1 MSTKEELENIL
12 CPLINIENYELV
24 ELQYRREKEGWVL
37 RIFVDKPN
45 GVTLDDCTKLSEKI
59 GRFLDEKNLIPQRY
73 ILEVSSPGLDR
84 PLKKESDF
92 QKFSGRLVKITLY
105 APQDG
110 QRHFVGRLRGI
121 NEGKVNLEIFSE
133 KEISLRR
140 IEIPLENIAS
150 ARLEI
155 EL

>member
-1 MSTKEELENIL
+1 MSVKEELENIL
-12 CPLINIENYELV
+12 TPLINSENYELV

-45 GVTLDDCTKLSEKI
+45 GITLDDCTKLSEKI
-59 GRFLDEKNLIPQRY
+59 GRFLDEKGIIPQRY
-73 ILEVSSPGLDR
+73 TLEVSSPGLDR

-92 QKFSGRLVKITLY
+92 QKFSGRLVKVILY
-105 APQDG
+105 APQEG
-110 QRHFVGRLRGI
+110 QRHFIGRLRGI

-133 KEISLRR
+133 KKISLRR